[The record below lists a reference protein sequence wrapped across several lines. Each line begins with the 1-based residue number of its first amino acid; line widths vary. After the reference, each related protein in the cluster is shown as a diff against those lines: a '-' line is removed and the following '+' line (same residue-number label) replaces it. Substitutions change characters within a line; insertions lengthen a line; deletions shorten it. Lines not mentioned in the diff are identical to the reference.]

1 MDEERTMNI
10 TCPSCGAS
18 MPSEAAFCDQC
29 GTRLPRREPG
39 APAADMGVRC
49 QNCGTPAGPG
59 QVYCEQCGASL
70 APSPAQAP
78 APPASAPAPSA
89 SAPALQACPSCGAAI
104 APGERF
110 CTSCGLQ
117 LAPAPEPAA
126 PPAPPVQSAPLGPA
140 PAQPQHGT
148 RLVMANGVSL
158 PLPPQPEVIV
168 GREDPLTD
176 QFPDIDLTPFGASE
190 QGVSRRHARLVRE
203 GNHYF
208 IEDLES
214 TNHTFVNQQRVMPGE
229 RQQLQAGDQV
239 RFGRVAATF
248 QPGEGA

>member
-1 MDEERTMNI
+1 MDKERKMNI

-29 GTRLPRREPG
+29 GTRLPRREQG
-39 APAADMGVRC
+39 APAADVGVRC
-49 QNCGTPAGPG
+49 QNCGTPAIAG
-59 QVYCEQCGASL
+59 QAYCEQCGASL

-78 APPASAPAPSA
+78 APPAPV
-89 SAPALQACPSCGAAI
+89 PALQTCPRCGAAI

-110 CTSCGLQ
+110 CTSCGLP
-117 LAPAPEPAA
+117 LASASEAAA
-126 PPAPPVQSAPLGPA
+126 PPAPPVQSAPLGPP
-140 PAQPQHGT
+140 PAQPQPGA
-148 RLVMANGVSL
+148 RLLMANGTTL

-168 GREDPLTD
+168 GREDPLMD
-176 QFPDIDLTPFGASE
+176 QFPDIDLTPFGGSE

-203 GNHYF
+203 GSHYF

-214 TNHTFVNQQRVMPGE
+214 TNHTFVNQQRVKPGE

-248 QPGEGA
+248 QPGDGT